1 MPRRR
6 RWSRRIAGA
15 GPATRYAGGNLL
27 VQQMRSAIGRTPRQ
41 LDTLESLKL
50 GRIGR
55 SAICDISYESVRRQL
70 LVVDFL
76 VSVTP
81 LSLDAV
87 SFAPDQPTGAAL
99 RCERRKGQTWF
110 VGEDD
115 GYAFHEAQPE
125 NCQLLMWSSSLP
137 VATALER
144 VERVGWLATERKAA
158 LISDGRSRREESAQA
173 WIELKEGGGS
183 VDFAALELN
192 HAELLWSRASYPHHV
207 DEGIWPGR
215 IGVRFD
221 EDLRRE
227 ALLDVIRRTAV
238 PEIGREA
245 DRIVDSVLGKR

>member
-1 MPRRR
+1 M
-6 RWSRRIAGA
+6 
-15 GPATRYAGGNLL
+15 RYAAGNLL

-55 SAICDISYESVRRQL
+55 SAICDVSYQSVRQQL

-81 LSLDAV
+81 LALDAM
-87 SFAPDQPTGAAL
+87 SFAPDQPTEAAL
-99 RCERRKGQTWF
+99 RCERREGQTWF
-110 VGEDD
+110 LGEDD
-115 GYAFHEAQPE
+115 GYAFHEAQSE

-137 VATALER
+137 VSTALER
-144 VERVGWLATERKAA
+144 VEQVGWSATEKKAA
-158 LISDGRSRREESAQA
+158 VISGGRSRREESAQA
-173 WIELKEGGGS
+173 WIELKEDGGA
-183 VDFAALELN
+183 VEFAALELN
-192 HAELLWSRASYPHHV
+192 HAGLLWSRASYPHHV

-221 EDLRRE
+221 EDLGAE

-238 PEIGREA
+238 PGIGREA
-245 DRIVDSVLGKR
+245 GRIVDSVLGKR